1 MKEVN
6 PETFTTDISDMNKR
20 KAFATLKDFVLSDE
34 CYQGKILAVCG
45 LKITGKTT
53 LLKQLLCDIVAYT
66 ASCAFLEMQD
76 SDTMKTL
83 ERRIEEEQAKGK
95 TVIFINEITKVCDFI
110 NNSASLA
117 DCFAKAGVR
126 IIISGMD
133 SLSIAFAE
141 DYELYDRVRKVNTTY
156 ISFAEY
162 HTLFPSEDINDYIRY
177 GGLFYKNEA
186 EKSTIRYENI
196 LSYLH
201 DAVTMNIAN
210 SLKNNADI
218 DKRDSAL
225 KNINK
230 TELKRITENVVG
242 LYSGSTTDGEIITAL
257 TDKKDN
263 AEQFAR
269 MLGSGKNADCYITPQ
284 MIKELEKWLKE
295 IGFLAFIEKRT
306 FTNVSGVWKK
316 LSPTYEYHIVQPAV
330 RYSFL
335 KKAAESE
342 IERYQHLDKQ
352 RQKEMAET
360 LNRNMLDEIVGQ
372 TVIFDVMSSLSDERY
387 IVCKPEFMHEN
398 RLINGYDMLI
408 YDRQE
413 NSYRYFLIRRKSDD
427 YADNIEEITSVAESH
442 FGECKSVCMLYAEKS
457 PTGFAG
463 RECYN
468 ISDFLISVDKYRDM
482 DKVMISLKKRG
493 SN

>member
-6 PETFTTDISDMNKR
+6 PETFTVDISGLNKR
-20 KAFATLKDFVLSDE
+20 KAFVTLKDFVLGDE
-34 CYQGKILAVCG
+34 CYQGEILAVYG
-45 LKITGKTT
+45 LKRTGKAT
-53 LLKQLLCDIVAYT
+53 LLKQLLCDIDTYT
-66 ASCAFLEMQD
+66 SFCAFLEMQD
-76 SDTMKTL
+76 GDTLKML

-95 TVIFINEITKVCDFI
+95 KVIFINEITKVSDFI

-117 DCFAKAGVR
+117 DCFAKAGAR
-126 IIISGMD
+126 IIISGTD

-156 ISFAEY
+156 TSFAEY
-162 HTLFPSEDINDYIRY
+162 HTLFPLENINDYIRY

-186 EKSTIRYENI
+186 EKSVNGYENI

-210 SLKNNADI
+210 SLKNSADI
-218 DKRDSAL
+218 DERDSAL
-225 KNINK
+225 KNINE
-230 TELKRITENVVG
+230 TELKRITEKVVG
-242 LYSGSTTDGEIITAL
+242 LYSGSTDGEIIIAL

-263 AEQFAR
+263 VEQFAR
-269 MLGSGKNADCYITPQ
+269 IIGSGKNADCYITPHI
-284 MIKELEKWLKE
+284 IKEFEKWLKE

-306 FTNVSGVWKK
+306 FAKASGVWKK
-316 LSPTYEYHIVQPAV
+316 MTPTYEYHIVQPAV

-335 KKAAESE
+335 KKAVESVK
-342 IERYQHLDKQ
+342 ERYKHLDKQ

-360 LNRNMLDEIVGQ
+360 LNRNMLEEIVGQ
-372 TVIFDVMSSLSDERY
+372 TVIFDVMNSLPDERY

-398 RLINGYDMLI
+398 RHINGYDMLI

-427 YADNIEEITSVAESH
+427 YSDNIDEITSAADSH
-442 FGECKSVCMLYAEKS
+442 FGECKSVCTLYAEKS
-457 PTGFAG
+457 PNGFAG
-463 RECYN
+463 WECYN
-468 ISDFLISVDKYRDM
+468 ISDFLIAVDKYRNM
-482 DKVMISLKKRG
+482 GKVMFSLRKQG

>member
-6 PETFTTDISDMNKR
+6 LKTFTADISDMNKR
-20 KAFATLKDFVLSDE
+20 KAFATLKDFVLGDE
-34 CYQGKILAVCG
+34 CYQGEILAVYG
-45 LKITGKTT
+45 LKRTGKTT
-53 LLKQLLCDIVAYT
+53 LLKQLLSDIDAYT
-66 ASCAFLEMQD
+66 SSCAVLEMQD
-76 SDTMKTL
+76 SDTMKML

-95 TVIFINEITKVCDFI
+95 TIIFINEITKVSDFI

-117 DCFAKAGVR
+117 DCFAKAGAR
-126 IIISGMD
+126 IIISGTD

-156 ISFAEY
+156 TSFAEY
-162 HTLFPSEDINDYIRY
+162 HTLFPLENINDYIRY

-186 EKSTIRYENI
+186 EKSVNGYENI

-201 DAVTMNIAN
+201 NAVTMNIAN
-210 SLKNNADI
+210 SLKNSADI
-218 DKRDSAL
+218 DKRDSSL

-230 TELKRITENVVG
+230 TELKSITEKAIG
-242 LYSGSTTDGEIITAL
+242 LYSGSLDGEIISAL

-269 MLGSGKNADCYITPQ
+269 IISSGKNADCYITPQ

-306 FTNVSGVWKK
+306 FVKASGVWEK
-316 LSPTYEYHIVQPAV
+316 LTPTYEYHIVQPAV

-335 KKAAESE
+335 KKAVESE

-360 LNRNMLDEIVGQ
+360 LNRNVFDEIVGQ
-372 TVIFDVMSSLSDERY
+372 TVIFDVMNSLPDERY

-398 RLINGYDMLI
+398 RHINGYDMLI
-408 YDRQE
+408 YDKQE

-427 YADNIEEITSVAESH
+427 YADNINEIMSVAESH
-442 FGECKSVCMLYAEKS
+442 FGECKSVCTLYAEKS
-457 PTGFAG
+457 TNGFVG

-468 ISDFLISVDKYRDM
+468 ISDFLIAVDKYRDM
-482 DKVMISLKKRG
+482 DKVMQYT
-493 SN
+493 

>member
-1 MKEVN
+1 M
-6 PETFTTDISDMNKR
+6 S
-20 KAFATLKDFVLSDE
+20 
-34 CYQGKILAVCG
+34 
-45 LKITGKTT
+45 
-53 LLKQLLCDIVAYT
+53 
-66 ASCAFLEMQD
+66 
-76 SDTMKTL
+76 
-83 ERRIEEEQAKGK
+83 
-95 TVIFINEITKVCDFI
+95 DFI

-117 DCFAKAGVR
+117 DCFAKAGAR
-126 IIISGMD
+126 IIISGTD

-156 ISFAEY
+156 TSFAEY
-162 HTLFPSEDINDYIRY
+162 HTLFPLENIYDYIRY
-177 GGLFYKNEA
+177 RGLFYKNEA
-186 EKSTIRYENI
+186 EKSINRYENI

-218 DKRDSAL
+218 VERDSAL
-225 KNINK
+225 KNINE
-230 TELKRITENVVG
+230 TELAEFKSITEKVVG
-242 LYSGSTTDGEIITAL
+242 LYSGSTDGEIIIAL

-269 MLGSGKNADCYITPQ
+269 MIGSGKNADCYITPQ

-295 IGFLAFIEKRT
+295 IGFLSFIEKRT
-306 FTNVSGVWKK
+306 LAKSSGVWET
-316 LSPTYEYHIVQPAV
+316 LPPTHEYHIVQPAV

-335 KKAAESE
+335 KKAVESVK
-342 IERYQHLDKQ
+342 ERYQHLDKQ

-372 TVIFDVMSSLSDERY
+372 TVIFDVMSSLPDERY

-398 RLINGYDMLI
+398 RLINDYDMLI

-442 FGECKSVCMLYAEKS
+442 FGECKSV
-457 PTGFAG
+457 
-463 RECYN
+463 
-468 ISDFLISVDKYRDM
+468 
-482 DKVMISLKKRG
+482 
-493 SN
+493 

>member
-6 PETFTTDISDMNKR
+6 PETFTTDISGMNKR
-20 KAFATLKDFVLSDE
+20 KAFAILKDFVLGDE
-34 CYQGKILAVCG
+34 CYQGEILAVCG
-45 LKITGKTT
+45 LKRTGKTT
-53 LLKQLLCDIVAYT
+53 LLKQLLCNIEAYT

-76 SDTMKTL
+76 SDTMKML

-95 TVIFINEITKVCDFI
+95 TVIFINEITKVSDFI
-110 NNSASLA
+110 NNSSSLA

-186 EKSTIRYENI
+186 EKSTIGYENI

-218 DKRDSAL
+218 DERDSAF
-225 KNINK
+225 KNINE
-230 TELKRITENVVG
+230 TELKSITEKAAG
-242 LYSGSTTDGEIITAL
+242 LYSGSPDGEIITAL
-257 TDKKDN
+257 TDKKD
-263 AEQFAR
+263 
-269 MLGSGKNADCYITPQ
+269 NADCYITPQ

-360 LNRNMLDEIVGQ
+360 LNCNMLDEIVGQ
-372 TVIFDVMSSLSDERY
+372 TVIFDVMSSLPDERY

-442 FGECKSVCMLYAEKS
+442 FGECKSVCTLYAEKS
-457 PTGFAG
+457 PNGFAG

-468 ISDFLISVDKYRDM
+468 ISDFLIAVDKYRDM
-482 DKVMISLKKRG
+482 DKVMR
-493 SN
+493 NT

>member
-6 PETFTTDISDMNKR
+6 PETFTADISEMNKR
-20 KAFATLKDFVLSDE
+20 KAFVTLKDFVLGDE
-34 CYQGKILAVCG
+34 CYQGEILAVYG
-45 LKITGKTT
+45 LKRTGKTA
-53 LLKQLLCDIVAYT
+53 LLKQLFSDINAYT
-66 ASCAFLEMQD
+66 SSCAFLEMQD
-76 SDTMKTL
+76 GDTMKML
-83 ERRIEEEQAKGK
+83 ERRITEEQAKAK
-95 TVIFINEITKVCDFI
+95 TVIFINEITKVSDFI

-117 DCFAKAGVR
+117 DCFAKAGAR
-126 IIISGMD
+126 IIISGTD

-156 ISFAEY
+156 TSFAEY
-162 HTLFPSEDINDYIRY
+162 HTLFPLENINDYIRY

-186 EKSTIRYENI
+186 EKSVNGYENI

-218 DKRDSAL
+218 DKRDSSL
-225 KNINK
+225 KNINE
-230 TELKRITENVVG
+230 TELKRITEKVVG
-242 LYSGSTTDGEIITAL
+242 LYSGSTDGEIITAL
-257 TDKKDN
+257 TDEKDN

-269 MLGSGKNADCYITPQ
+269 IISSGKNADYYITPHI
-284 MIKELEKWLKE
+284 IKELEKWLKE

-306 FTNVSGVWKK
+306 FVKASGVWET
-316 LSPTYEYHIVQPAV
+316 LPPTHEYHIVQPAV

-335 KKAAESE
+335 KKAVESVK
-342 IERYQHLDKQ
+342 ERYQHLDKQ

-360 LNRNMLDEIVGQ
+360 LNRNMVDEIVGQ
-372 TVIFDVMSSLSDERY
+372 TVIFDVMNSLPDERY

-398 RLINGYDMLI
+398 RLINGYDMLV

-427 YADNIEEITSVAESH
+427 YADNIDEITSVAESH
-442 FGECKSVCMLYAEKS
+442 FGECKSVCTLCTEKLPS
-457 PTGFAG
+457 DFVG

-468 ISDFLISVDKYRDM
+468 ISDFLIAVDKYRDM
-482 DKVMISLKKRG
+482 DKVMQYT
-493 SN
+493 

>member
-20 KAFATLKDFVLSDE
+20 KAFAILKDFVLSDE
-34 CYQGKILAVCG
+34 CYQGEILAVCG
-45 LKITGKTT
+45 LKRTGKTT

-76 SDTMKTL
+76 SDTMKML

-95 TVIFINEITKVCDFI
+95 TVIFINEITKVSDFI
-110 NNSASLA
+110 NNSSSLA

-126 IIISGMD
+126 IIISGKY
-133 SLSIAFAE
+133 SLSVAFAE

-186 EKSTIRYENI
+186 EKSTIGYENI

-218 DKRDSAL
+218 DERDSAF
-225 KNINK
+225 KNINE
-230 TELKRITENVVG
+230 TELKSITEKAAG
-242 LYSGSTTDGEIITAL
+242 LYSGSPDGEIITAL
-257 TDKKDN
+257 TDKKD
-263 AEQFAR
+263 
-269 MLGSGKNADCYITPQ
+269 NADCYITPQ

-360 LNRNMLDEIVGQ
+360 LNCNMLDEIVGQ
-372 TVIFDVMSSLSDERY
+372 TVIFDVMSSLPDERY

-442 FGECKSVCMLYAEKS
+442 FGECKSVCTLYAEKS
-457 PTGFAG
+457 PNGFAG

-468 ISDFLISVDKYRDM
+468 ISDFLIAVDKYGDM

-493 SN
+493 CN

>member
-1 MKEVN
+1 M
-6 PETFTTDISDMNKR
+6 
-20 KAFATLKDFVLSDE
+20 
-34 CYQGKILAVCG
+34 
-45 LKITGKTT
+45 
-53 LLKQLLCDIVAYT
+53 
-66 ASCAFLEMQD
+66 
-76 SDTMKTL
+76 
-83 ERRIEEEQAKGK
+83 
-95 TVIFINEITKVCDFI
+95 
-110 NNSASLA
+110 
-117 DCFAKAGVR
+117 
-126 IIISGMD
+126 
-133 SLSIAFAE
+133 
-141 DYELYDRVRKVNTTY
+141 
-156 ISFAEY
+156 
-162 HTLFPSEDINDYIRY
+162 
-177 GGLFYKNEA
+177 FYKNEA
-186 EKSTIRYENI
+186 EKSTIGYENI

-225 KNINK
+225 ININE
-230 TELKRITENVVG
+230 TELAELKSITEKAAE
-242 LYSGSTTDGEIITAL
+242 LYSGSPDGEIITAL

-269 MLGSGKNADCYITPQ
+269 MLSSGKNADCYITPQ

-295 IGFLAFIEKRT
+295 IGFLSFIEKRT
-306 FTNVSGVWKK
+306 FANVSGVWKK
-316 LSPTYEYHIVQPAV
+316 LPPTYEYHIVQPAV

-372 TVIFDVMSSLSDERY
+372 TVIFDVMSSLPDERY

-442 FGECKSVCMLYAEKS
+442 FGECKSVCLLYAEK
-457 PTGFAG
+457 PPNGFAG

-468 ISDFLISVDKYRDM
+468 ISDFLIAVDKYGDM

>member
-6 PETFTTDISDMNKR
+6 PKIFTADTSDMNKR
-20 KAFATLKDFVLSDE
+20 KAFVTLKNFVLGDE
-34 CYQGKILAVCG
+34 CYQGEILAVCG
-45 LKITGKTT
+45 LKRTGKTT
-53 LLKQLLCDIVAYT
+53 LLKQLLCNIDTYT
-66 ASCAFLEMQD
+66 SSCAFLEMQD
-76 SDTMKTL
+76 SDTMKML

-95 TVIFINEITKVCDFI
+95 TIIFINEITKVSDYI

-117 DCFAKAGVR
+117 DCFAKAGAR
-126 IIISGMD
+126 IIISGTD

-156 ISFAEY
+156 TSFAEY
-162 HTLFPSEDINDYIRY
+162 HTLFPLENINDYIRY

-186 EKSTIRYENI
+186 EKSVNGYENI

-218 DKRDSAL
+218 DKRDSSL
-225 KNINK
+225 KNINE
-230 TELKRITENVVG
+230 TELKRITEKVVG
-242 LYSGSTTDGEIITAL
+242 LYSGSTDGEIITAL

-269 MLGSGKNADCYITPQ
+269 MLGSGKNADCYITPHI
-284 MIKELEKWLKE
+284 IKELEKWLKE

-306 FTNVSGVWKK
+306 FVKASGVWKK
-316 LSPTYEYHIVQPAV
+316 LTPTYEYHIVQPAV

-335 KKAAESE
+335 KKAVESVK
-342 IERYQHLDKQ
+342 ERYKHLDKQ

-360 LNRNMLDEIVGQ
+360 VNRNMSEEILGQ
-372 TVIFDVMSSLSDERY
+372 TVIFDVMNSLPDERY

-398 RLINGYDMLI
+398 RHINGYDMLI

-413 NSYRYFLIRRKSDD
+413 NSYRYFLIRRKSD
-427 YADNIEEITSVAESH
+427 YSAENINEITSVAESH
-442 FGECKSVCMLYAEKS
+442 FGECKSVCTLYAEKS
-457 PTGFAG
+457 PNGFAG

-468 ISDFLISVDKYRDM
+468 ISDFLIAVDKYRDM
-482 DKVMISLKKRG
+482 DKVMISLRKQG
-493 SN
+493 ID

>member
-6 PETFTTDISDMNKR
+6 PETFTTDISGMNKR
-20 KAFATLKDFVLSDE
+20 KAFAILKDFVLGDE
-34 CYQGKILAVCG
+34 CYQGEILAVCG
-45 LKITGKTT
+45 LKRTGKTT
-53 LLKQLLCDIVAYT
+53 LLKQLLCNIEAYT

-76 SDTMKTL
+76 SDTMKML

-95 TVIFINEITKVCDFI
+95 TVIFINEITKVSDFI
-110 NNSASLA
+110 NNSSSLA

-186 EKSTIRYENI
+186 EKSTIGYENI

-218 DKRDSAL
+218 DERDSAF
-225 KNINK
+225 KNINE
-230 TELKRITENVVG
+230 TELKSITEKAAG
-242 LYSGSTTDGEIITAL
+242 LYSGSPDGEIITAL
-257 TDKKDN
+257 TDKKD
-263 AEQFAR
+263 
-269 MLGSGKNADCYITPQ
+269 NADCYITPQ

-360 LNRNMLDEIVGQ
+360 LNCNMLDEIVGQ
-372 TVIFDVMSSLSDERY
+372 TVIFDVMSSLPDERY

-442 FGECKSVCMLYAEKS
+442 FGECKSVCTLYAEKS
-457 PTGFAG
+457 PNGFAG

-468 ISDFLISVDKYRDM
+468 ISDFLIAVDKYGDM

-493 SN
+493 CN

>member
-6 PETFTTDISDMNKR
+6 PETFTTDISGMNKR
-20 KAFATLKDFVLSDE
+20 KAFAILKDFVLGDE
-34 CYQGKILAVCG
+34 CYQGEILAVCG
-45 LKITGKTT
+45 LKRTGKTT
-53 LLKQLLCDIVAYT
+53 LLKQLLCNIEAYT

-76 SDTMKTL
+76 SDTMKML

-95 TVIFINEITKVCDFI
+95 TVIFINEITKVSDFI
-110 NNSASLA
+110 NNPSSLA

-186 EKSTIRYENI
+186 EKSTIGYENI

-218 DKRDSAL
+218 DERDSAF
-225 KNINK
+225 KNINE
-230 TELKRITENVVG
+230 TELKSITEKAAG
-242 LYSGSTTDGEIITAL
+242 LYSGSPDGEIITAL
-257 TDKKDN
+257 TDKKD
-263 AEQFAR
+263 
-269 MLGSGKNADCYITPQ
+269 NADCYITPQ

-360 LNRNMLDEIVGQ
+360 LNCNMLDEIVGQ
-372 TVIFDVMSSLSDERY
+372 TVIFDVMSSLPDERY

-442 FGECKSVCMLYAEKS
+442 FGECKSVCTLYAEKS
-457 PTGFAG
+457 PNGFAG

-468 ISDFLISVDKYRDM
+468 ISDFLIAVDKYGDM

-493 SN
+493 CN

>member
-20 KAFATLKDFVLSDE
+20 KAFAILKDFVLSDE
-34 CYQGKILAVCG
+34 CYQGEILAVCG
-45 LKITGKTT
+45 LKRTGKTT

-76 SDTMKTL
+76 SDTMKML

-95 TVIFINEITKVCDFI
+95 TVIFINEITKVSDFI
-110 NNSASLA
+110 NNSSSLA

-126 IIISGMD
+126 IIISGKY
-133 SLSIAFAE
+133 SLSVAFAE

-162 HTLFPSEDINDYIRY
+162 HTLFPLENIYDYIRY

-186 EKSTIRYENI
+186 EKSTIGYENI

-218 DKRDSAL
+218 DERDSAF
-225 KNINK
+225 KNINE
-230 TELKRITENVVG
+230 TELKSITEKAAG
-242 LYSGSTTDGEIITAL
+242 LYSGSPDGEIITAL

-269 MLGSGKNADCYITPQ
+269 MLSSGKNADCYIIPQ
-284 MIKELEKWLKE
+284 MIKELKKWLKE

-306 FTNVSGVWKK
+306 FAKASGV
-316 LSPTYEYHIVQPAV
+316 
-330 RYSFL
+330 
-335 KKAAESE
+335 
-342 IERYQHLDKQ
+342 
-352 RQKEMAET
+352 
-360 LNRNMLDEIVGQ
+360 
-372 TVIFDVMSSLSDERY
+372 
-387 IVCKPEFMHEN
+387 
-398 RLINGYDMLI
+398 
-408 YDRQE
+408 
-413 NSYRYFLIRRKSDD
+413 
-427 YADNIEEITSVAESH
+427 
-442 FGECKSVCMLYAEKS
+442 
-457 PTGFAG
+457 
-463 RECYN
+463 
-468 ISDFLISVDKYRDM
+468 
-482 DKVMISLKKRG
+482 
-493 SN
+493 

>member
-1 MKEVN
+1 M
-6 PETFTTDISDMNKR
+6 
-20 KAFATLKDFVLSDE
+20 
-34 CYQGKILAVCG
+34 
-45 LKITGKTT
+45 
-53 LLKQLLCDIVAYT
+53 
-66 ASCAFLEMQD
+66 
-76 SDTMKTL
+76 
-83 ERRIEEEQAKGK
+83 
-95 TVIFINEITKVCDFI
+95 
-110 NNSASLA
+110 
-117 DCFAKAGVR
+117 
-126 IIISGMD
+126 
-133 SLSIAFAE
+133 
-141 DYELYDRVRKVNTTY
+141 
-156 ISFAEY
+156 
-162 HTLFPSEDINDYIRY
+162 
-177 GGLFYKNEA
+177 
-186 EKSTIRYENI
+186 
-196 LSYLH
+196 
-201 DAVTMNIAN
+201 
-210 SLKNNADI
+210 
-218 DKRDSAL
+218 
-225 KNINK
+225 
-230 TELKRITENVVG
+230 
-242 LYSGSTTDGEIITAL
+242 YSGSPDGEIITAL
-257 TDKKDN
+257 TDKKD
-263 AEQFAR
+263 
-269 MLGSGKNADCYITPQ
+269 NADCYITPQ

-360 LNRNMLDEIVGQ
+360 LNCNMLDEIVGQ
-372 TVIFDVMSSLSDERY
+372 TVIFDVMSSLPDERY

-442 FGECKSVCMLYAEKS
+442 FGECKSVCTLYAEKS
-457 PTGFAG
+457 PNGFAG

-468 ISDFLISVDKYRDM
+468 ISDFLIAVDKYGDM

>member
-6 PETFTTDISDMNKR
+6 PETFTTDISGMNKR
-20 KAFATLKDFVLSDE
+20 KAFAILKDFVLGDE
-34 CYQGKILAVCG
+34 CYQGEILAVCG
-45 LKITGKTT
+45 LKRTGKTT
-53 LLKQLLCDIVAYT
+53 LLKQLLCNIEAYT

-76 SDTMKTL
+76 SDTMKML

-95 TVIFINEITKVCDFI
+95 TVIFINEITKVSDFI
-110 NNSASLA
+110 NNSSSLA

-186 EKSTIRYENI
+186 EKSTIGYENI

-218 DKRDSAL
+218 DERDSAF
-225 KNINK
+225 KNINE
-230 TELKRITENVVG
+230 TELKSITEKAAG
-242 LYSGSTTDGEIITAL
+242 LYSGSPDGEIITAL
-257 TDKKDN
+257 TDKKD
-263 AEQFAR
+263 
-269 MLGSGKNADCYITPQ
+269 NADCYITPQ

-295 IGFLAFIEKRT
+295 IGFLEFIEKRT

-360 LNRNMLDEIVGQ
+360 LNCNMLDEIVGQ
-372 TVIFDVMSSLSDERY
+372 TVIFDVMSSLPDERY

-442 FGECKSVCMLYAEKS
+442 FGECKSVCTLYAEKS
-457 PTGFAG
+457 PNGFAG

-468 ISDFLISVDKYRDM
+468 ISDFLIAVDKYGDM

-493 SN
+493 CN

>member
-6 PETFTTDISDMNKR
+6 PETFTTDISGMNKR
-20 KAFATLKDFVLSDE
+20 KAFAILKDFVLGDE
-34 CYQGKILAVCG
+34 CYQGEILAVCG
-45 LKITGKTT
+45 LKRTGKTT
-53 LLKQLLCDIVAYT
+53 LLKQLLCNIEAYT

-76 SDTMKTL
+76 SDTMKML

-95 TVIFINEITKVCDFI
+95 TVIFINEITKVSDFI
-110 NNSASLA
+110 NNSSSLA

-186 EKSTIRYENI
+186 EKSTIGYENI

-218 DKRDSAL
+218 DERDSAF
-225 KNINK
+225 KNINE
-230 TELKRITENVVG
+230 TELKSITEKAAG
-242 LYSGSTTDGEIITAL
+242 LYSGSPDGEIITAL
-257 TDKKDN
+257 TDKKD
-263 AEQFAR
+263 
-269 MLGSGKNADCYITPQ
+269 NADCYITPQ

-360 LNRNMLDEIVGQ
+360 LNCNMLDEIVGQ
-372 TVIFDVMSSLSDERY
+372 TVIFDVMSSLPDERY

-427 YADNIEEITSVAESH
+427 DADNIEEITSVAESH
-442 FGECKSVCMLYAEKS
+442 FGECKSVCTLYAEKS
-457 PTGFAG
+457 PNGFAG

-468 ISDFLISVDKYRDM
+468 ISDFLIAVDKYGDM

-493 SN
+493 CN

>member
-1 MKEVN
+1 LKEVN
-6 PETFTTDISDMNKR
+6 PETFTTDISGMNKR
-20 KAFATLKDFVLSDE
+20 KAFAILKDFVLGDE
-34 CYQGKILAVCG
+34 CYQGEILAVCG
-45 LKITGKTT
+45 LKRTGKTT
-53 LLKQLLCDIVAYT
+53 LLKQLLCNIEAYT

-76 SDTMKTL
+76 SDTMKML

-95 TVIFINEITKVCDFI
+95 TVIFINEITKVSDFI
-110 NNSASLA
+110 NNSSSLA

-186 EKSTIRYENI
+186 EKSTIGYENI

-218 DKRDSAL
+218 DERDSAF
-225 KNINK
+225 KNINE
-230 TELKRITENVVG
+230 TELKSITEKAAG
-242 LYSGSTTDGEIITAL
+242 LYSGSPDGEIITAL
-257 TDKKDN
+257 TDKKD
-263 AEQFAR
+263 
-269 MLGSGKNADCYITPQ
+269 NADCYITPQ

-360 LNRNMLDEIVGQ
+360 LNCNMLDEIVGQ
-372 TVIFDVMSSLSDERY
+372 TVIFDVMSSLPDERY

-442 FGECKSVCMLYAEKS
+442 FGECKSVCTLYAEKS
-457 PTGFAG
+457 PNGFAG

-468 ISDFLISVDKYRDM
+468 ISDFLIAVDKYGDM

-493 SN
+493 CN

>member
-20 KAFATLKDFVLSDE
+20 KAFITLKDFVLGDE
-34 CYQGKILAVCG
+34 CYQGEILAVYG
-45 LKITGKTT
+45 LKRTGKTT
-53 LLKQLLCDIVAYT
+53 LLKQLLCDIDAYT
-66 ASCAFLEMQD
+66 SSCAFLEMQD
-76 SDTMKTL
+76 GDTMKML
-83 ERRIEEEQAKGK
+83 ERKITEEQAKGK
-95 TVIFINEITKVCDFI
+95 KVIFINEITKVSDFI

-117 DCFAKAGVR
+117 DCFAKAGAR
-126 IIISGMD
+126 IIISGKD
-133 SLSIAFAE
+133 SLSVAFAE

-156 ISFAEY
+156 TSFAEY

-186 EKSTIRYENI
+186 EKSVNGYENI

-218 DKRDSAL
+218 DKRDSAF
-225 KNINK
+225 KNINE
-230 TELKRITENVVG
+230 TELKRITEKVVG
-242 LYSGSTTDGEIITAL
+242 LYSGSPDGENITAL
-257 TDKKDN
+257 TDKKD
-263 AEQFAR
+263 
-269 MLGSGKNADCYITPQ
+269 NADCYITPQ

-360 LNRNMLDEIVGQ
+360 LNCNMLDEIVGQ
-372 TVIFDVMSSLSDERY
+372 TVIFDVMSSLPDERY

-427 YADNIEEITSVAESH
+427 NADNIEEITSVAESH
-442 FGECKSVCMLYAEKS
+442 FGECKSVCTLYAEKS
-457 PTGFAG
+457 PNGFAG

-468 ISDFLISVDKYRDM
+468 ISDFLIAVDKYRNM
-482 DKVMISLKKRG
+482 DKVMQYT
-493 SN
+493 

>member
-20 KAFATLKDFVLSDE
+20 KAFAILKDFVLSDE
-34 CYQGKILAVCG
+34 CYQGEILAVCG
-45 LKITGKTT
+45 LKRTGKTT

-76 SDTMKTL
+76 SDTMKML

-95 TVIFINEITKVCDFI
+95 TVIFINEITKVSDFI
-110 NNSASLA
+110 NNSSVLA

-126 IIISGMD
+126 IIISGKD

-186 EKSTIRYENI
+186 EKSTIGYENI

-218 DKRDSAL
+218 DKRDSAF
-225 KNINK
+225 KNINE
-230 TELKRITENVVG
+230 TELKSITEKAAG
-242 LYSGSTTDGEIITAL
+242 LYSGSPDGEIITAL
-257 TDKKDN
+257 TDKKD
-263 AEQFAR
+263 
-269 MLGSGKNADCYITPQ
+269 NADCYITPQ

-360 LNRNMLDEIVGQ
+360 LNCNMLDEIVGQ
-372 TVIFDVMSSLSDERY
+372 TVIFDVMSSLPDERY

-442 FGECKSVCMLYAEKS
+442 FGECKSVCTLYAEKS
-457 PTGFAG
+457 PNGFAG

-468 ISDFLISVDKYRDM
+468 ISDFLIAVDKYGDM

-493 SN
+493 CN

>member
-6 PETFTTDISDMNKR
+6 PETFTTDISGMNKR
-20 KAFATLKDFVLSDE
+20 KAFATLKDFVLGDE
-34 CYQGKILAVCG
+34 CYQGEILAVCG
-45 LKITGKTT
+45 LKRTGKTT

-76 SDTMKTL
+76 SDTMKML

-95 TVIFINEITKVCDFI
+95 TVIFINEITKVSDFI
-110 NNSASLA
+110 NNSSVLA
-117 DCFAKAGVR
+117 DCFAKAGAR

-133 SLSIAFAE
+133 SLSVAFAE

-218 DKRDSAL
+218 DKRDSAF
-225 KNINK
+225 KNINE
-230 TELKRITENVVG
+230 TELKRITEKVVG
-242 LYSGSTTDGEIITAL
+242 LYSGSTDGEIITAL
-257 TDKKDN
+257 TDKKD
-263 AEQFAR
+263 
-269 MLGSGKNADCYITPQ
+269 NADCYITPQ

-360 LNRNMLDEIVGQ
+360 LNCNMLDEIVGQ
-372 TVIFDVMSSLSDERY
+372 TVIFDVMSSLPDERY

-442 FGECKSVCMLYAEKS
+442 FGECKSVCTLYAEKS
-457 PTGFAG
+457 PNGFAG

-468 ISDFLISVDKYRDM
+468 ISDFLIAVDKYGDM

>member
-6 PETFTTDISDMNKR
+6 PETFTTDISGMNKR
-20 KAFATLKDFVLSDE
+20 KAFAILKDFVLGDE
-34 CYQGKILAVCG
+34 CYQGEILAVCG
-45 LKITGKTT
+45 LKRTGKTT
-53 LLKQLLCDIVAYT
+53 LLKQLLCNIEAYT

-76 SDTMKTL
+76 SDTMKML

-95 TVIFINEITKVCDFI
+95 TVIFINEITKVSDFI
-110 NNSASLA
+110 NNSSSLA

-186 EKSTIRYENI
+186 EKSTIGYENI

-218 DKRDSAL
+218 DERDSAF
-225 KNINK
+225 KNINE
-230 TELKRITENVVG
+230 TELKSITEKAAG
-242 LYSGSTTDGEIITAL
+242 LYSGSPDGEIITAL
-257 TDKKDN
+257 TDKKD
-263 AEQFAR
+263 
-269 MLGSGKNADCYITPQ
+269 NADCYITPQ

-360 LNRNMLDEIVGQ
+360 LNCNMLDEIVGQ
-372 TVIFDVMSSLSDERY
+372 TVIFDVMSSLPDERY

-442 FGECKSVCMLYAEKS
+442 FGECKSVCTLYAEKS
-457 PTGFAG
+457 PNGFAG

-468 ISDFLISVDKYRDM
+468 ISDFLIAVDKYGDM

>member
-6 PETFTTDISDMNKR
+6 PETFTTDISGMNKR
-20 KAFATLKDFVLSDE
+20 KAFAILKDFVLGDE
-34 CYQGKILAVCG
+34 CYQGEILAVCG
-45 LKITGKTT
+45 LKRTGKTT
-53 LLKQLLCDIVAYT
+53 LLKQLLCNIEAYT

-76 SDTMKTL
+76 SDTMKML

-95 TVIFINEITKVCDFI
+95 TVIFINEITKVSDFI
-110 NNSASLA
+110 NNSSSLA

-186 EKSTIRYENI
+186 EKSTIGYENI

-210 SLKNNADI
+210 SLKNHADI
-218 DKRDSAL
+218 DERDSAF
-225 KNINK
+225 KNINE
-230 TELKRITENVVG
+230 TELKSITEKAAG
-242 LYSGSTTDGEIITAL
+242 LYSGSPDGEIITAL
-257 TDKKDN
+257 TDKKD
-263 AEQFAR
+263 
-269 MLGSGKNADCYITPQ
+269 NADCYITPQ

-360 LNRNMLDEIVGQ
+360 LNCNMLDEIVGQ
-372 TVIFDVMSSLSDERY
+372 TVIFDVMSSLPDERY

-442 FGECKSVCMLYAEKS
+442 FGECKSVCTLYAERS

-463 RECYN
+463 REGYN
-468 ISDFLISVDKYRDM
+468 ISDFLIAVDKYRDM
-482 DKVMISLKKRG
+482 DKVMR
-493 SN
+493 

>member
-6 PETFTTDISDMNKR
+6 PETFTTDISGMNKR
-20 KAFATLKDFVLSDE
+20 KAFAILKDFVLGDE
-34 CYQGKILAVCG
+34 CYQGEILAVCG
-45 LKITGKTT
+45 LKRTGKTT
-53 LLKQLLCDIVAYT
+53 LLKQLLCNIEAYT

-76 SDTMKTL
+76 SDTMKML

-95 TVIFINEITKVCDFI
+95 TVIFINEITKVSNFI
-110 NNSASLA
+110 NNSSSLA

-186 EKSTIRYENI
+186 EKSTIGYENI

-218 DKRDSAL
+218 DERDSAF
-225 KNINK
+225 KNINE
-230 TELKRITENVVG
+230 TELKSITEKAAG
-242 LYSGSTTDGEIITAL
+242 LYSGSPDGEIITAL
-257 TDKKDN
+257 TDKKD
-263 AEQFAR
+263 
-269 MLGSGKNADCYITPQ
+269 NADCYITPQ

-360 LNRNMLDEIVGQ
+360 LNCNMLDEIVGQ
-372 TVIFDVMSSLSDERY
+372 TVIFDVMSSLPDERY

-442 FGECKSVCMLYAEKS
+442 FGECKSVCTLYAEKS
-457 PTGFAG
+457 PNGFAG

-468 ISDFLISVDKYRDM
+468 ISDFLIAVDKYGDM

-493 SN
+493 CN

>member
-6 PETFTTDISDMNKR
+6 LKTFTADISDMNKR
-20 KAFATLKDFVLSDE
+20 KAFATLKDFVLGDE
-34 CYQGKILAVCG
+34 CYQGEILAVYG
-45 LKITGKTT
+45 LKRTGKTT
-53 LLKQLLCDIVAYT
+53 LLKQLLSDIDAYT
-66 ASCAFLEMQD
+66 SSCAVLEMQD
-76 SDTMKTL
+76 SDTMKML

-95 TVIFINEITKVCDFI
+95 TIIFINEITKVSDFI

-117 DCFAKAGVR
+117 DCFAKAGAR
-126 IIISGMD
+126 IIISGTD

-156 ISFAEY
+156 TSFAEY
-162 HTLFPSEDINDYIRY
+162 HTLFPLENINDYIRY

-186 EKSTIRYENI
+186 EKSVNGYENI

-201 DAVTMNIAN
+201 NAVTMNIAN
-210 SLKNNADI
+210 SLKNSADI
-218 DKRDSAL
+218 DKRDSSL

-230 TELKRITENVVG
+230 TELKSITEKAIG
-242 LYSGSTTDGEIITAL
+242 LYSGSLDGEIISAL

-269 MLGSGKNADCYITPQ
+269 IISSGKNADCYITPQ
-284 MIKELEKWLKE
+284 MIKELEKRLKE

-306 FTNVSGVWKK
+306 FVKASGVWEK
-316 LSPTYEYHIVQPAV
+316 LTPTYEYHIVQPAV

-335 KKAAESE
+335 KKAVESV
-342 IERYQHLDKQ
+342 IEQYQHLDKQ

-360 LNRNMLDEIVGQ
+360 LNRNVFDEIVGQ
-372 TVIFDVMSSLSDERY
+372 TVIFDVMNSLPDERY

-398 RLINGYDMLI
+398 RHINGYDMLI
-408 YDRQE
+408 YDKQE
-413 NSYRYFLIRRKSDD
+413 NSYRYFLIRRKPDD
-427 YADNIEEITSVAESH
+427 YADNIDEIMSVAESH
-442 FGECKSVCMLYAEKS
+442 FGECKSVCTLYAEKS
-457 PTGFAG
+457 TNGFVG

-468 ISDFLISVDKYRDM
+468 ISDFLIAVDKYRDM
-482 DKVMISLKKRG
+482 DKVMQYT
-493 SN
+493 

>member
-6 PETFTTDISDMNKR
+6 PETFTTDISGMNKR
-20 KAFATLKDFVLSDE
+20 KAFAILKDFVLGDE
-34 CYQGKILAVCG
+34 CYQGEILAVCG
-45 LKITGKTT
+45 LKRTGKTT
-53 LLKQLLCDIVAYT
+53 LLKQLLCAIDTYT
-66 ASCAFLEMQD
+66 ESCAFLEMQD
-76 SDTMKTL
+76 SDIMKTL
-83 ERRIEEEQAKGK
+83 ERKITEEQEKGK
-95 TVIFINEITKVCDFI
+95 AVIFINEITKVSDFI
-110 NNSASLA
+110 NNSSVLA
-117 DCFAKAGVR
+117 DCFAKAGAR
-126 IIISGMD
+126 IIISGKD
-133 SLSIAFAE
+133 SLSVAFAE
-141 DYELYDRVRKVNTTY
+141 DYELYDRVRKVNMTY
-156 ISFAEY
+156 TSFAEY
-162 HTLFPSEDINDYIRY
+162 HTLFPLENIYDYIRY
-177 GGLFYKNEA
+177 GGLFYKNEP
-186 EKSTIRYENI
+186 EKSVNGYENI

-218 DKRDSAL
+218 DEKDSAF
-225 KNINK
+225 KNINE
-230 TELKRITENVVG
+230 TELAELKSITEKAAG
-242 LYSGSTTDGEIITAL
+242 LYSGSPDGEIITAL

-269 MLGSGKNADCYITPQ
+269 MIGSGKNADCYIIPQ

-316 LSPTYEYHIVQPAV
+316 LPPTYEYHIVQPAV

-372 TVIFDVMSSLSDERY
+372 TVIFDVMSSLPDERY

-442 FGECKSVCMLYAEKS
+442 FGECKSVCTLYAEKS
-457 PTGFAG
+457 PNGFAG

-468 ISDFLISVDKYRDM
+468 ISDFLIAVDKYRDM
-482 DKVMISLKKRG
+482 DKVMRYT
-493 SN
+493 

>member
-6 PETFTTDISDMNKR
+6 PETFTTDISGMNKR
-20 KAFATLKDFVLSDE
+20 KAFAILKDFVLGDE
-34 CYQGKILAVCG
+34 CYQGEILAVCG
-45 LKITGKTT
+45 LKRTGKTT

-76 SDTMKTL
+76 SDTMKML

-95 TVIFINEITKVCDFI
+95 TVIFINEITKVSDFI
-110 NNSASLA
+110 NNSSVLA
-117 DCFAKAGVR
+117 DCFAKAGAR

-133 SLSIAFAE
+133 SLSVAFAE

-186 EKSTIRYENI
+186 EKSTIGYENI

-218 DKRDSAL
+218 DKRDSAF
-225 KNINK
+225 KNINE
-230 TELKRITENVVG
+230 TELKSITEKAAG
-242 LYSGSTTDGEIITAL
+242 LYSGSPDGEIITAL

-269 MLGSGKNADCYITPQ
+269 MIGSGKNADCYITPQ

-295 IGFLAFIEKRT
+295 IGFLAFIGKRT

-316 LSPTYEYHIVQPAV
+316 LPPTYEYHIVQPAV

-372 TVIFDVMSSLSDERY
+372 TVIFDVMSSLPDERY

-457 PTGFAG
+457 PNGFAG

-468 ISDFLISVDKYRDM
+468 ISDFLIAVDKYGDM

>member
-6 PETFTTDISDMNKR
+6 PETFTTDISGMNKR
-20 KAFATLKDFVLSDE
+20 KAFAILKDFVLGDE
-34 CYQGKILAVCG
+34 CYQGEILAVCG
-45 LKITGKTT
+45 LKRTGKTT
-53 LLKQLLCDIVAYT
+53 LLKQLLCNIEAYT

-76 SDTMKTL
+76 SDTMKML

-95 TVIFINEITKVCDFI
+95 TVIFINEITKVSDFI
-110 NNSASLA
+110 NNSSSLA

-186 EKSTIRYENI
+186 EKSTIGYENI

-218 DKRDSAL
+218 DERDSAF
-225 KNINK
+225 KNINE
-230 TELKRITENVVG
+230 TELKSITEKAAG
-242 LYSGSTTDGEIITAL
+242 LYSGSPDGEIITAL
-257 TDKKDN
+257 TDKKD
-263 AEQFAR
+263 
-269 MLGSGKNADCYITPQ
+269 NADCYITPQ

-330 RYSFL
+330 RYIFL

-360 LNRNMLDEIVGQ
+360 LNCNMLDEIVGQ
-372 TVIFDVMSSLSDERY
+372 TVIFDVMSSLPDERY

-442 FGECKSVCMLYAEKS
+442 FGECKSVCTLYAEKS
-457 PTGFAG
+457 PNGFAG

-468 ISDFLISVDKYRDM
+468 ISDFLIAVDKYGDM

-493 SN
+493 CN

>member
-6 PETFTTDISDMNKR
+6 PETFTTDISGMNKR
-20 KAFATLKDFVLSDE
+20 KAFAILKDFVLGDE
-34 CYQGKILAVCG
+34 CYQGEILAVCG
-45 LKITGKTT
+45 LKRTGKTT
-53 LLKQLLCDIVAYT
+53 LLKQLLCNIEAYT

-76 SDTMKTL
+76 SDTMKML

-95 TVIFINEITKVCDFI
+95 TVIFINEITKVSDFI
-110 NNSASLA
+110 NNSSSLA

-186 EKSTIRYENI
+186 EKSTIGYENI

-218 DKRDSAL
+218 DERDSAF
-225 KNINK
+225 KNINE
-230 TELKRITENVVG
+230 TELKSITEKAAG
-242 LYSGSTTDGEIITAL
+242 LYSGSPDGEIITAL
-257 TDKKDN
+257 TDKKD
-263 AEQFAR
+263 
-269 MLGSGKNADCYITPQ
+269 NADCYITPQ

-360 LNRNMLDEIVGQ
+360 LNCNMLDEIVGQ
-372 TVIFDVMSSLSDERY
+372 TVIFDVMSSLPDERY

-442 FGECKSVCMLYAEKS
+442 FGECKSVCTLYAEKS
-457 PTGFAG
+457 PNGFAG

-468 ISDFLISVDKYRDM
+468 ISDFLIAVDKYRDM
-482 DKVMISLKKRG
+482 DKVMR
-493 SN
+493 

>member
-6 PETFTTDISDMNKR
+6 PETFTADISDMNKR
-20 KAFATLKDFVLSDE
+20 KAFATLKDFVLGDE
-34 CYQGKILAVCG
+34 CYQGEILAVYG
-45 LKITGKTT
+45 LKRTGKTA
-53 LLKQLLCDIVAYT
+53 LLKQLFSDINAYT
-66 ASCAFLEMQD
+66 SSCAFLEMQD
-76 SDTMKTL
+76 GDTMKML
-83 ERRIEEEQAKGK
+83 ERKITEEQAKGK
-95 TVIFINEITKVCDFI
+95 TIIFINEITKVSDFI

-117 DCFAKAGVR
+117 DCFAKAGAR
-126 IIISGMD
+126 IIISGTD

-156 ISFAEY
+156 TSFAEY
-162 HTLFPSEDINDYIRY
+162 HTLFPLENINDYIRY
-177 GGLFYKNEA
+177 GGLFYKNED
-186 EKSTIRYENI
+186 EKFVNGYENI

-218 DKRDSAL
+218 DKRDSSL
-225 KNINK
+225 KNINE
-230 TELKRITENVVG
+230 TELESIVEKVVG
-242 LYSGSTTDGEIITAL
+242 LYSGSTDGEIIIAL

-269 MLGSGKNADCYITPQ
+269 MIGSGKNADCYITPQ

-295 IGFLAFIEKRT
+295 IGFLSFIEKRT
-306 FTNVSGVWKK
+306 FAKASGVWKK
-316 LSPTYEYHIVQPAV
+316 LPPTYEYHIVQPAV

-372 TVIFDVMSSLSDERY
+372 TVIFDVMSSLPDERY

-427 YADNIEEITSVAESH
+427 YTDNIEEITSVAESH
-442 FGECKSVCMLYAEKS
+442 FGECKSVCTLYAEKS

-468 ISDFLISVDKYRDM
+468 ISDFLIAVDKYRDM
-482 DKVMISLKKRG
+482 DKVMRYT
-493 SN
+493 

>member
-20 KAFATLKDFVLSDE
+20 KAFAILKDFVLGDE
-34 CYQGKILAVCG
+34 CYQGEILAVCG
-45 LKITGKTT
+45 LKRTGKTT

-76 SDTMKTL
+76 SDTMKML

-95 TVIFINEITKVCDFI
+95 TVIFINEITKVSDFI
-110 NNSASLA
+110 NNSSSLA

-126 IIISGMD
+126 IIISGKD

-156 ISFAEY
+156 TSFAEY

-186 EKSTIRYENI
+186 EKSTIGYENI

-218 DKRDSAL
+218 DKRDSAF
-225 KNINK
+225 KNINE
-230 TELKRITENVVG
+230 TELKSITEKAAG
-242 LYSGSTTDGEIITAL
+242 LYSGSPDGEIITAL
-257 TDKKDN
+257 TDKKD
-263 AEQFAR
+263 
-269 MLGSGKNADCYITPQ
+269 NADCYITPQ

-306 FTNVSGVWKK
+306 FTNVSGAWKK

-360 LNRNMLDEIVGQ
+360 LNCNMLDEIVGQ
-372 TVIFDVMSSLSDERY
+372 TVIFDVMSSLPDERY

-427 YADNIEEITSVAESH
+427 YADNIEEIMSVAESH

-457 PTGFAG
+457 PNGFAG

-468 ISDFLISVDKYRDM
+468 ISDFLIAVDKYRDM

-493 SN
+493 CN

>member
-20 KAFATLKDFVLSDE
+20 KAFVTLKDFVLGDE
-34 CYQGKILAVCG
+34 CYQGEILAVCG
-45 LKITGKTT
+45 LKRTGKTT

-66 ASCAFLEMQD
+66 ESCAFLEMQD
-76 SDTMKTL
+76 SDTMKML

-95 TVIFINEITKVCDFI
+95 TVIFINEITKVSDFI
-110 NNSASLA
+110 NNSSSLA

-186 EKSTIRYENI
+186 EKSTIGYENI

-218 DKRDSAL
+218 DERDSAF
-225 KNINK
+225 KNINE
-230 TELKRITENVVG
+230 TELKSITEKAAG
-242 LYSGSTTDGEIITAL
+242 LYSGSPDGEIITAL
-257 TDKKDN
+257 TDKKD
-263 AEQFAR
+263 
-269 MLGSGKNADCYITPQ
+269 NADCYITPQ

-360 LNRNMLDEIVGQ
+360 LNCNMLDEIVGQ
-372 TVIFDVMSSLSDERY
+372 TVIFDVMSSLPDERY

-442 FGECKSVCMLYAEKS
+442 FGECKSVCTLYAEKS
-457 PTGFAG
+457 PNGFAG

-468 ISDFLISVDKYRDM
+468 ISDFLIAVDKYGDM

-493 SN
+493 CN

>member
-6 PETFTTDISDMNKR
+6 PETFTVDISEMNKR
-20 KAFATLKDFVLSDE
+20 KAFATLKDFVLGDE
-34 CYQGKILAVCG
+34 CYQGEILAVYG
-45 LKITGKTT
+45 LKRTGKTT
-53 LLKQLLCDIVAYT
+53 LLKQLLCNIDAYT
-66 ASCAFLEMQD
+66 SSCAFLEMQD
-76 SDTMKTL
+76 GDTMKML

-95 TVIFINEITKVCDFI
+95 TIIFINEITKVSDFI

-117 DCFAKAGVR
+117 DCFAKAGAR
-126 IIISGMD
+126 IIISGTD
-133 SLSIAFAE
+133 SLCIAFAE

-156 ISFAEY
+156 TSFAEY
-162 HTLFPSEDINDYIRY
+162 HTLFPLENIYDYIRY

-186 EKSTIRYENI
+186 EKSVNGYENI

-210 SLKNNADI
+210 SLKNSADI
-218 DKRDSAL
+218 DERDSAL
-225 KNINK
+225 ENINK
-230 TELKRITENVVG
+230 TELNSITENVVG
-242 LYSGSTTDGEIITAL
+242 LYSGLIDGKIITAL

-269 MLGSGKNADCYITPQ
+269 MLSSGKNADCYITPHI
-284 MIKELEKWLKE
+284 IKELEKWLKE
-295 IGFLAFIEKRT
+295 IGFLSFIEKRT
-306 FTNVSGVWKK
+306 FAKAAGVWKK
-316 LSPTYEYHIVQPAV
+316 LTPTYEYHIVQPAV

-335 KKAAESE
+335 KKAVEFVK
-342 IERYQHLDKQ
+342 ERYKHLDKQ

-360 LNRNMLDEIVGQ
+360 VNRNMSEEILGQ
-372 TVIFDVMSSLSDERY
+372 TVIFDVMNCLPDERY

-413 NSYRYFLIRRKSDD
+413 NSYRYFLIRRKSYDH
-427 YADNIEEITSVAESH
+427 ADNIDEITSVAESH
-442 FGECKSVCMLYAEKS
+442 FGECKSVCTLYAEKS

-468 ISDFLISVDKYRDM
+468 ISDFLIAVDKYRDM
-482 DKVMISLKKRG
+482 DKVMISLRKQG